1 MNPLFG
7 RMSQPA
13 QQAQQPQIPQA
24 ALNQV
29 KTMMNNLS
37 MLHNPMQAIRKVA
50 GQNPLL
56 GTVMNLIGNR
66 DPKQAFYEECEKQG
80 VDPNVI
86 INALNGE

>member
-7 RMSQPA
+7 RMSQTA
-13 QQAQQPQIPQA
+13 QQEKPQIPKA
-24 ALNQV
+24 AINQV

-37 MLHNPMQAIRKVA
+37 MIQNPMQAIQKVA

-66 DPKQAFYEECEKQG
+66 DPKQAFYEECERQG

>member
-13 QQAQQPQIPQA
+13 QQAQPQIPKA
-24 ALNQV
+24 AISQV

-37 MLHNPMQAIRKVA
+37 MLQNPMQAIKKVA

-66 DPKQAFYEECEKQG
+66 DPKQAFYEECERQG